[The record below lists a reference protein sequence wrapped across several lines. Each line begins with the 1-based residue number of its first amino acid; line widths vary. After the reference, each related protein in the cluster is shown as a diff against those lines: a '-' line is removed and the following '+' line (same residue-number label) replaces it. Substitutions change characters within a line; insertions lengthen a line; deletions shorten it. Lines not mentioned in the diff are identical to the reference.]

1 MNLKALKRGDV
12 VDIISPATA
21 CTQDEIAEIKK
32 FVKKI
37 GLLPRIFLEEKL
49 TLKKPVS
56 HEFPSFEAEQRFQQ
70 LKNSIENSESKII
83 WCARGGYGSA
93 DLLPFLQKMKKPKN
107 QKIFIGFSDL
117 VSLTTF
123 LQQEWNWQVICSP
136 MLTQIALNKVSKK
149 SEKAILDLIFGKTK
163 ELKYKLEPLNNFTKT
178 STKTPINAE
187 IAGGCISVLAG
198 NFGTKNQIDWKDKI
212 LFLEDEGEDGERLDR
227 YFNQIVTI
235 MIEQKKYPQATFP
248 QAILLGNFLEANPHG
263 TPKAKNIKLAIEK
276 FVERIYKNNLKI
288 SVFAEKAKCLGH
300 SKNMMPLILGCKTTI
315 KNNLLIQTL

>member
-1 MNLKALKRGDV
+1 MNLKALKHGDV

-21 CTQDEIAEIKK
+21 CTQGEIAEIKK

-49 TLKKPVS
+49 TLKKPVY

-117 VSLTTF
+117 VSVTTF
-123 LQQEWNWQVICSP
+123 LQQEWNWQVICAP
-136 MLTQIALNKVSKK
+136 MLSQIVLNKVSKK

-178 STKTPINAE
+178 TINSE
-187 IAGGCISVLAG
+187 ITGGCISVLAG
-198 NFGTKNQIDWKDKI
+198 NFGTKNQIDWKNKI

-227 YFNQIVTI
+227 YFNHITTI
-235 MIEQKKYPQATFP
+235 MIEQKKYPQITFP
-248 QAILLGNFLEANPHG
+248 QVILLGNFLEANPHG

-276 FVERIYKNNLKI
+276 FVERIDKNNLKI
-288 SVFAEKAKCLGH
+288 PVFAEKSKCLGH
-300 SKNMMPLILGCKTTI
+300 SKNIMPLILGCESKITSDGDLYQYI
-315 KNNLLIQTL
+315 

>member
-32 FVKKI
+32 FIKKI

-49 TLKKPVS
+49 TLKKPAS

-70 LKNSIENSESKII
+70 LQNAIENSESKII

-117 VSLTTF
+117 VSVTTF
-123 LQQEWNWQVICSP
+123 LQQEWNWQVICAP
-136 MLTQIALNKVSKK
+136 MLSQIVLNKVSKK

-178 STKTPINAE
+178 TINSE
-187 IAGGCISVLAG
+187 ITGGCISVLAG
-198 NFGTKNQIDWKDKI
+198 NFGTKNQIDWKNKI

-227 YFNQIVTI
+227 YFNQITTI
-235 MIEQKKYPQATFP
+235 IIEQKKYP

-276 FVERIYKNNLKI
+276 FVKRIYGNNLKI
-288 SVFAEKAKCLGH
+288 PVFAEKAKCLGH
-300 SKNMMPLILGCKTTI
+300 SKNIMPLILGCESRITAAGV
-315 KNNLLIQTL
+315 LVQ

>member
-1 MNLKALKRGDV
+1 MNLKALKLGDV
-12 VDIISPATA
+12 VDIISPATS

-37 GLLPRIFLEEKL
+37 GLLPRVFLEEKL

-56 HEFPSFEAEQRFQQ
+56 HEFPSFAAKQRFQQ

-83 WCARGGYGSA
+83 WCTRGGYGSA

-117 VSLTTF
+117 VSVTTF
-123 LQQEWNWQVICSP
+123 LQQEWNWQVICAP
-136 MLTQIALNKVSKK
+136 MLSQIVLNKVSKK
-149 SEKAILDLIFGKTK
+149 SEKAILDLIFGKAK

-178 STKTPINAE
+178 TINSE
-187 IAGGCISVLAG
+187 ITGGCISVLAG
-198 NFGTKNQIDWKDKI
+198 NFGTKNQIDWKNKI

-227 YFNQIVTI
+227 YFNQITTI
-235 MIEQKKYPQATFP
+235 IIEQKKSP

-276 FVERIYKNNLKI
+276 FIERICGNNLKI
-288 SVFAEKAKCLGH
+288 PVFVEKSKCLGH
-300 SKNMMPLILGCKTTI
+300 SKNIMPLVLGCETTI
-315 KNNLLIQTL
+315 KNNLLIQNL

>member
-1 MNLKALKRGDV
+1 MNLKALKLGDV

-21 CTQDEIAEIKK
+21 CTQDEIAKIKK

-37 GLLPRIFLEEKL
+37 GLLPRVFLEEKL

-56 HEFPSFEAEQRFQQ
+56 HEFPSFAAKQRFQQ

-83 WCARGGYGSA
+83 WCTRGGYGSA

-117 VSLTTF
+117 VSVTTF
-123 LQQEWNWQVICSP
+123 LQQEWNWQVICAP
-136 MLTQIALNKVSKK
+136 MLSQIVLNKVSKK
-149 SEKAILDLIFGKTK
+149 SEKAILDLIFGKAK

-178 STKTPINAE
+178 TINSE
-187 IAGGCISVLAG
+187 ITGGCISVLAG
-198 NFGTKNQIDWKDKI
+198 NFGTKNQIDWKNKI

-227 YFNQIVTI
+227 YFNQITTI
-235 MIEQKKYPQATFP
+235 IIEQKKSP

-276 FVERIYKNNLKI
+276 FVERIYENNLKI
-288 SVFAEKAKCLGH
+288 PIFTEKSKCLGH
-300 SKNMMPLILGCKTTI
+300 SKNIMPLILGCKNTI
-315 KNNLLIQTL
+315 KNNLFIQSL

>member
-1 MNLKALKRGDV
+1 MNLKALKLGDV

-32 FVKKI
+32 FIKKI

-49 TLKKPVS
+49 TLKKPAS
-56 HEFPSFEAEQRFQQ
+56 HEFPSFEAEKRFQQ

-117 VSLTTF
+117 VSVTTF
-123 LQQEWNWQVICSP
+123 LQQEWNWQAICAP
-136 MLTQIALNKVSKK
+136 MLSQIVLNKVSKK

-178 STKTPINAE
+178 PINAE
-187 IAGGCISVLAG
+187 ITGGCISVLAG
-198 NFGTKNQIDWKDKI
+198 NFGTKNQIDWKNKI

-227 YFNQIVTI
+227 YFNQITTI
-235 MIEQKKYPQATFP
+235 IIEQKKSP

-276 FVERIYKNNLKI
+276 FIERICGNNLKI
-288 SVFAEKAKCLGH
+288 PVFAEKSKCLGH
-300 SKNMMPLILGCKTTI
+300 SKNIMPLILGCESKITA
-315 KNNLLIQTL
+315 NSVLVQ